1 VYTFVLGYRGIDAGT
16 QVIPKFYLTTPG
28 VPTAREMKGM
38 TLAGSGKSNTIRVM
52 LPQAVLWDQDEW
64 FTGRSESS
72 DSITKFRDDGT
83 SWIERKE

>member
-1 VYTFVLGYRGIDAGT
+1 
-16 QVIPKFYLTTPG
+16 
-28 VPTAREMKGM
+28 
-38 TLAGSGKSNTIRVM
+38 M